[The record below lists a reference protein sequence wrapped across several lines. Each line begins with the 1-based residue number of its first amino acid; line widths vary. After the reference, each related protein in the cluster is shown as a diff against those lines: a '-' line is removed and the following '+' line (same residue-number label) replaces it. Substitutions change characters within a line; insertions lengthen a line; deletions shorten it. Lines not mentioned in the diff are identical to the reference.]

1 MRFSLLSL
9 AFCGSL
15 LLLAVQPAAAGT
27 VYFSHLKQV
36 TAVSEDGSERFA
48 DATHGFFIGNGSN
61 GNQPS
66 LAMLLNSG
74 TGKNEPVLM
83 FEATGNKS
91 DTSIYISETGM
102 FSTTATF
109 ATHPDGTPDLSSDP
123 IQTVDS
129 LQGTVVT
136 RTQDW
141 ELVGEKSNIDP
152 ASYPFSSISLS
163 SGNTQGELVLDGNG
177 DHPVPLSGT
186 YVLALKAANA
196 YAVYAFQNLA
206 GVTKFNFDFRA
217 DDSEFQW
224 GLSNVELFYGGPSIN
239 RGPSFD
245 GSDPKTAPEP
255 SSLAIF
261 ALVGIGMGWLVAG
274 RRKNLALP
282 GTDANQDGCLSA

>member
-1 MRFSLLSL
+1 MRFCLISF

-15 LLLAVQPAAAGT
+15 LLLTNQPTEAGT
-27 VYFSHLKQV
+27 LYLSHLQQV
-36 TAVSEDGSERFA
+36 TAVSEDGSKRFA
-48 DATHGFFIGNGSN
+48 DATHGFFIGNGSK
-61 GNQPS
+61 GKQPS

-74 TGKNEPVLM
+74 TKKNEPVLM

-91 DTSIYISETGM
+91 NTSIHISETGM

-109 ATHPDGTPDLSSDP
+109 ATLPDGSLDLSSDP

-141 ELVGEKSNIDP
+141 EMVGEKSNIDP

-163 SGNTQGELVLDGNG
+163 SGNTQGELVLDRNG
-177 DHPVPLSGT
+177 DHAVPLSGT

-196 YAVYAFQNLA
+196 YAVYAFQNLS
-206 GVTKFNFDFRA
+206 GVTQFNFDFRA
-217 DDSEFQW
+217 DDSEFKW
-224 GLSNVELFYGGPSIN
+224 GLSNVELFYGGPSSN

-255 SSLAIF
+255 SSWAIF
-261 ALVGIGMGWLVAG
+261 ALAGIGMGWFTVR
-274 RRKNLALP
+274 RRKNLAVP
-282 GTDANQDGCLSA
+282 GAEAQ